1 MVKSSRGQRYLH
13 VVEVTKGTD
22 GKRHQKIIKT
32 YGNYDKAIAADPD
45 IVSKLKAEYNVLTLA
60 ERAKNAINQISEAV
74 TLGDKTEQAEPN
86 KDGDLDRS
94 IGLNY
99 GYLVLR
105 RIWND
110 DLKLDYKLKY
120 LQANGRAK
128 RCNFED
134 IAFYLSAIRL
144 IEPSSHHS
152 AYKKRIN
159 FINEPLVS
167 ETSLADVYSTL
178 DFVNEHKDSIFEFV
192 HHRMNKVFN
201 RETLMVF
208 YDCTNIYFETSFDDK
223 QKLFRSIL
231 KEVIRKQA
239 QSTESNLDTLEF
251 LSSNPETIDQ
261 ALTKLI
267 SLVDD
272 NSCFRMRGMSKE
284 HRYDL
289 PLVSIALVID
299 SMGIPIDFQIFPG
312 NVSEFNT
319 MPPVIKRLVERY
331 GVTRA
336 IVVADRGLN
345 SNANLCMLQENGL
358 GFVVAQKVSN
368 LKPEYEQAMLDLK
381 NGYKPFTALMQA
393 EAQLDEDES
402 DLVFKRVPYTR
413 EVVITTP
420 DGLKKKQ
427 TLDCEIV
434 FNFSK
439 KRQIR
444 DLAQLDNDVAQAI
457 AAIKSKKD
465 MTPVGGAGWR
475 SIVISDND
483 SDQQPNAAGK
493 KTRKRTIYHA
503 HSLDEKVIE
512 NRKKLAG
519 FAAVVCSKAEEN
531 LEGITDE
538 QVLGSYHKLVKIEE
552 CFRILKSNLSIRPVY
567 VWTRAHICGHIT
579 ICVLALILSRILEF
593 KLDRAGYKL
602 SIDQIQEGLNSTVLA
617 LHPSGSDG
625 LFIRE
630 DKAEYP
636 YNDKSVIAI
645 LLEVNGLQPLPL
657 ISNAPLLCKCL
668 QLRSDYA
675 QLTGKHNTKAPK
687 E

>member
-208 YDCTNIYFETSFDDK
+208 YDCTNIYFETSFDNK

-272 NSCFRMRGMSKE
+272 NSCFRMRGISKE

-519 FAAVVCSKAEEN
+519 FAAVVCSKAE
-531 LEGITDE
+531 G
-538 QVLGSYHKLVKIEE
+538 LVQK
-552 CFRILKSNLSIRPVY
+552 
-567 VWTRAHICGHIT
+567 
-579 ICVLALILSRILEF
+579 
-593 KLDRAGYKL
+593 D
-602 SIDQIQEGLNSTVLA
+602 
-617 LHPSGSDG
+617 
-625 LFIRE
+625 
-630 DKAEYP
+630 
-636 YNDKSVIAI
+636 
-645 LLEVNGLQPLPL
+645 
-657 ISNAPLLCKCL
+657 
-668 QLRSDYA
+668 
-675 QLTGKHNTKAPK
+675 
-687 E
+687 

>member
-1 MVKSSRGQRYLH
+1 M
-13 VVEVTKGTD
+13 VEVTKGTD

-312 NVSEFNT
+312 NVSKFNT